1 MAGMN
6 RVTLRGHMAM
16 LLALAVTA
24 LPLSVEGAARP
35 SQAKRPAVPSSGAQA
50 PQRPTTSSATRRPA
64 TAGKQRAAS
73 QRKAIPAPRQAASV
87 AQTSATR
94 PASKGASPAATRP
107 SATSPASASARRA
120 RLARARA
127 AARAREARDV
137 QTPRFVTDATGQ
149 QVPEVRAEAAV
160 IYNPVTREVLWSSN
174 ADSERSIA
182 SITKVMTALVVLD
195 SGIDP
200 QTQVTVAASDVARAS
215 TTYLRRG
222 YKVTVDDLMNL
233 LLVGSDNAA
242 ARALARVSPYGAQ
255 GFVDRMNAKARELGL
270 AATHYA
276 DPSGLLAANVSNAL
290 DMAQL
295 ISYASADERIGGV
308 MRKTSYTTRSGN
320 RTITARSTNQLV
332 NTGDIDVLGGK
343 TGFISRSGYCLASL
357 LRLPQTG
364 QQVAVVV
371 LGAKSNAGRF
381 WETRHLFNW
390 LSTRTSTLLNAGATQ
405 PQPEP

>member
-1 MAGMN
+1 MASEI
-6 RVTLRGHMAM
+6 RVTMRGRVAM
-16 LLALAVTA
+16 LLACAVALAPVTA
-24 LPLSVEGAARP
+24 ESAARQA
-35 SQAKRPAVPSSGAQA
+35 QAKRPAVPAAATKPAAGTPKTSKSST
-50 PQRPTTSSATRRPA
+50 PRRSSAARKSASAQKSPATTAARPA
-64 TAGKQRAAS
+64 TYSAS
-73 QRKAIPAPRQAASV
+73 
-87 AQTSATR
+87 
-94 PASKGASPAATRP
+94 
-107 SATSPASASARRA
+107 SASARRA

-149 QVPEVRAEAAV
+149 QVPDIRAEAAV
-160 IYNPVTREVLWSSN
+160 IYNPETREVLWSSN
-174 ADSERSIA
+174 AETERSIA

-195 SGIDP
+195 SGMDP

-255 GFVDRMNAKARELGL
+255 GFVDQMNAKARQLGL

-332 NTGDIDVLGGK
+332 KTGDIDVLGGK

-390 LSTRTSTLLNAGATQ
+390 LSSKTSTLLNAGATQ
-405 PQPEP
+405 PQPQPEP